1 MKITFFGDSLT
12 QGTFGAS
19 YVDKVAADMRGHH
32 FINQGVNGDTS
43 LNLYR
48 RVDKDVIAEKPDG
61 VFIMIGVNDAVSSV
75 EPQSRPY
82 YRFIK
87 CLPHGQVSP
96 VSFRENMR
104 AMLGKLI
111 AAQIKTWVAL
121 PPIEYRPEQIKTMR
135 QMNDYAAGLCRE
147 FNIPALDLMA
157 ALTPKDIPARSAIG
171 LSQYRR
177 NLLIQLGLD
186 KDFEKHRAAGGFTYS
201 FDGIHLTENGAQQI
215 ADLIVPFLRAN
226 GVR

>member
-1 MKITFFGDSLT
+1 MKIIFFGDSLT

-19 YVDKVAADMRGHH
+19 YVDKVAAAIRGHH

-61 VFIMIGVNDAVSSV
+61 VFIMIGINDAVSSV
-75 EPQSRPY
+75 EPKSHMY
-82 YRFIK
+82 YRFAK
-87 CLPHGQVSP
+87 RLPRGQVSP
-96 VSFRENMR
+96 VAFRENMR
-104 AMLGKLI
+104 ALLGKFI

-121 PPIEYRPEQIKTMR
+121 PPVEYSPEQVRTLR
-135 QMNDYAAGLCRE
+135 QMNDYANAICRE
-147 FNIPALDLMA
+147 FSIPALDLMA
-157 ALTPKDIPARSAIG
+157 ALSPKDIPARAAIG

-201 FDGIHLTENGAQQI
+201 FDGIHLTENGAQQM
-215 ADLIVPFLRAN
+215 ADLIVPFLRAKDL
-226 GVR
+226 R